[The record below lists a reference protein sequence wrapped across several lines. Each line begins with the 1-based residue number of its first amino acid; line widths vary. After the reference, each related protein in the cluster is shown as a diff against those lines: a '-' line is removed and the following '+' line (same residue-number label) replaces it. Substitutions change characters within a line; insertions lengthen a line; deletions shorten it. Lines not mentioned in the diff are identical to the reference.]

1 MRRTLGVIAAAVL
14 VVGGARP
21 ASPLFA
27 ELKLG
32 ATYDPNAE
40 LKLGAT
46 DDQQA
51 EQIPSFR
58 AATDAVR
65 VDVSVRQGARALS
78 GLAAKDFEVLDNGV
92 PQQVSEV
99 SYGRLPI
106 DVTVALDV
114 SFSVTGP
121 LLQQLQ
127 RAVTQLM
134 RDMRQGDR
142 LKLMMFNMRA
152 SRVVDFT
159 TDIRRIE
166 QAMRTST
173 AGGGTA
179 LYDTI
184 SVAMISAPSADR
196 RQLVVV
202 FTDGIDS
209 SSASDPG
216 ALIEV
221 IHRTNATLT
230 FLVPTGVVPVAASRV
245 PVPFLVG
252 LAQETGGA
260 MIFAPRNM
268 DLSTPFQ
275 TVLERFRSTYVLHYS
290 PRGVDRTGFHAL
302 EVRVKRDNVTVTARR
317 GYFAQ

>member
-1 MRRTLGVIAAAVL
+1 MRQTLRLIAAAVL
-14 VVGGARP
+14 VLVGARVASPDAVGARP
-21 ASPLFA
+21 ASPIS
-27 ELKLG
+27 EITLG
-32 ATYDPNAE
+32 ATYE
-40 LKLGAT
+40 
-46 DDQQA
+46 QS

-65 VDVSVRQGARALS
+65 VDVSVRQGTRALT
-78 GLAAKDFEVLDNGV
+78 GLAAKDFEVFDNGV
-92 PQQVSEV
+92 LQQIAEV

-114 SFSVTGP
+114 SFSFTGP

-127 RAVTQLM
+127 RAVTELM
-134 RDMRQGDR
+134 RDMRRDDR
-142 LKLMMFNMRA
+142 LKLMMFNIRA

-159 TDIRRIE
+159 TDIRKIE
-166 QAMRTST
+166 QAMRTSA

-209 SSASDPG
+209 SSTSDPST
-216 ALIEV
+216 LTDV
-221 IHRTNATLT
+221 VHRTNATLT
-230 FLVPTGVVPVAASRV
+230 FLVPTGVVPTMASRA
-245 PVPFLVG
+245 PMPFLVG

-260 MIFAPRNM
+260 VIFAPRNM

-302 EVRVKRDNVTVTARR
+302 EVRVKRDNATVTARR

>member
-1 MRRTLGVIAAAVL
+1 MRRWALTLYAGAVIVL
-14 VVGGARP
+14 VANL
-21 ASPLFA
+21 ASPDG
-27 ELKLG
+27 ELKLR
-32 ATYDPNAE
+32 ATYAA
-40 LKLGAT
+40 AT
-46 DDQQA
+46 SSATQDQ
-51 EQIPSFR
+51 QIPSFR

-65 VDVSVRQGARALS
+65 VDVSVRQGTRVVT
-78 GLAAKDFEVLDNGV
+78 GLTAKDFQVFDNGV
-92 PQQVSEV
+92 LQDVAEI

-114 SFSVTGP
+114 SFSVTGA

-134 RDMRQGDR
+134 RDMRPGDR
-142 LKLMMFNMRA
+142 LKLMMFNMRT

-159 TDIRRIE
+159 TDVRQVE
-166 QAMRTST
+166 QAMRTSA
-173 AGGGTA
+173 AGGGTS

-209 SSASDPG
+209 NSISDPG
-216 ALIEV
+216 SLTDV
-221 IHRTNATLT
+221 VHRTNATLT
-230 FLVPTGVVPVAASRV
+230 FLVPTGVVPTVVPRA

-252 LAQETGGA
+252 LAQDTGGA
-260 MIFAPRNM
+260 VIFAPRSM

-275 TVLERFRSTYVLHYS
+275 TVLERFRSTYVLHYT
-290 PRGVDRTGFHAL
+290 PRGVDRTGFHTL
-302 EVRVKRDNVTVTARR
+302 QVHVKRDNATVTARR

>member
-1 MRRTLGVIAAAVL
+1 MT
-14 VVGGARP
+14 
-21 ASPLFA
+21 A
-27 ELKLG
+27 EFKL
-32 ATYDPNAE
+32 A
-40 LKLGAT
+40 AT
-46 DDQQA
+46 DQG

-65 VDVSVRQGARALS
+65 VDVSVRQGTRTVTGLTAR
-78 GLAAKDFEVLDNGV
+78 DFEVFDNGV
-92 PQQVSEV
+92 RQDVTEV
-99 SYGRLPI
+99 SFGRLPI

-114 SFSVTGP
+114 SFSVTGA

-134 RDMRQGDR
+134 RDMRPGDR

-159 TDIRRIE
+159 TDIRQIE
-166 QAMRTST
+166 QAMRTT
-173 AGGGTA
+173 AAGGGTS

-184 SVAMISAPSADR
+184 SVAMISAPAADR
-196 RQLVVV
+196 RQLVMV

-209 SSASDPG
+209 NSISDPG
-216 ALIEV
+216 IVADV
-221 IHRTNATLT
+221 VHRTNATLT
-230 FLVPTGVVPVAASRV
+230 FLIPTGVVPVAALRT
-245 PVPFLVG
+245 PVPFLTG

-260 MIFAPRNM
+260 VIFAPRTM

-290 PRGVDRTGFHAL
+290 PRGVDRTGFHVL
-302 EVRVKRDNVTVTARR
+302 QVRVKRENAVVTARR
-317 GYFAQ
+317 GYFAQQ